1 MGRRQRRLNILHVLP
16 GLLETR
22 EATDSAGPPCAT
34 IPLAQRRGRKT
45 FPSTR
50 RITMANVTRRD
61 FLRLTAG
68 VTGTAAVV
76 GVPAVLSAQS
86 SDVVMLG
93 LWPFTGAFADVGPIL
108 DRGMRMALEERGMK
122 SQGRAIKYIT
132 RDSET
137 KAAGATRRA
146 EEAVDGEGAKY
157 IIGPWSSGVALA
169 VSEVA
174 KRKKVLHYFSGGT
187 EDISGSRCHRYSFQ
201 WAASPYTAAKTVVD
215 NFMKANPKAKRWHL
229 LVADYAFGWSVEKYI
244 KEVGKTHGLEFVG
257 ADRHPLGEREFSNY
271 VTKAAGNKPDVV
283 AMINFGLDA
292 VTGAREI
299 FNFGLTPKLPLIM
312 TWSSG
317 VEELIQLS
325 PEIRENIWVGS
336 NFYYTADTPVA
347 KAFVKNYQA
356 KHGNPPGY
364 APAAAYGM
372 TRMVLHAMDKAKST
386 DHVEVLKALEGLEVE
401 DLVGKMRVEA
411 KTHQTLRPYF
421 FMRCK
426 KKDQMKHAMD
436 FADIIATGDTPLPA
450 EYSTCKDIG
459 AI

>member
-1 MGRRQRRLNILHVLP
+1 MKVLGKP
-16 GLLETR
+16 
-22 EATDSAGPPCAT
+22 
-34 IPLAQRRGRKT
+34 
-45 FPSTR
+45 
-50 RITMANVTRRD
+50 V
-61 FLRLTAG
+61 
-68 VTGTAAVV
+68 
-76 GVPAVLSAQS
+76 
-86 SDVVMLG
+86 
-93 LWPFTGAFADVGPIL
+93 
-108 DRGMRMALEERGMK
+108 
-122 SQGRAIKYIT
+122 KYIT
-132 RDSET
+132 RDDET
-137 KAAGATRRA
+137 KAGSATRRA
-146 EEAVDGEGAKY
+146 EEAIDGEGAKF

-174 KRKKVLHYFSGGT
+174 KRKKVFHYFSGGT

-215 NFMKANPKAKRWHL
+215 NFMKANPKARRWHL

-244 KEVGKTHGLEFVG
+244 KEVGRGHGIEFVG

-299 FNFGLTPKLPLIM
+299 FNFGLTPRIPLIM

-317 VEELIQLS
+317 VEELVQLT

-347 KAFVKNYQA
+347 REFVKNYQA
-356 KHGNPPGY
+356 RFGNPPGY

-372 TRMVLHAMDKAKST
+372 TRMMLHAFDRAKST
-386 DHVEVLKALEGLEVE
+386 EVPDVIKALEGLEVE
-401 DLVGKMRVEA
+401 DLVGKMRVEP

-426 KKDQMKHAMD
+426 KKDAMKDPMD
-436 FADIIATGDTPLPA
+436 FADIIATGTTPLPP
-450 EYSTCKDIG
+450 EYSSCKDIG
-459 AI
+459 SL